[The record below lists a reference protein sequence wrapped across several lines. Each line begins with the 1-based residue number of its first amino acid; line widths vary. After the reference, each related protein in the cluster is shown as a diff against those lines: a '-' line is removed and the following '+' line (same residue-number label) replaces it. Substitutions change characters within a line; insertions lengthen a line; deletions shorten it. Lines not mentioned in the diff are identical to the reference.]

1 MLKGKLIIWSNYR
14 QKIQKWIFGV
24 TDFNFLNVE
33 VEEFSNGWRLY
44 LVNVRSPSYLK
55 QKTLEYCL

>member
-1 MLKGKLIIWSNYR
+1 MEQLQIENSEMDIW
-14 QKIQKWIFGV
+14 KV